1 MNEIYALIPARG
13 GSKRIPGKN
22 MKKLSGE
29 PLIWWTIKAAC
40 ESGIFK
46 EIVISTDID
55 VAEIPIPA
63 ARAVLSVPR
72 LPEHATDTSPD
83 VEWIRDCLEKCGEPQ
98 YFMIL
103 RPTSPFRTA
112 QSIMAAWEAFKAD
125 KYASSL
131 KSVTRP
137 KESPYKM
144 ATIVNNRITPLINHP
159 PVNGVQ
165 AFNLPTQSL
174 PEVWSRNPCIEI
186 GESRNVIVRGDVSGY
201 QVMPFYMDSIE
212 AHDINDMDDWILAE
226 YYLREGIVKL

>member
-1 MNEIYALIPARG
+1 MNEIYALIPARS

-22 MKKLSGE
+22 MKMLAGE
-29 PLIWWTIKAAC
+29 PLIYWTIKAALN
-40 ESGIFK
+40 SDIFK
-46 EIVISTDID
+46 SVIVSTDDLRTAKYCSFQCSVID
-55 VAEIPIPA
+55 
-63 ARAVLSVPR
+63 R

-83 VEWIRDCLEKCGEPQ
+83 VEWIKDCLEKCGEPQ

-112 QSIMAAWEAFKAD
+112 QGIVAAWEAFKAD
-125 KYASSL
+125 RYASSL

-144 ATIVNNRITPLINHP
+144 VTISGNRMTALVNHP

-165 AFNLPTQSL
+165 AFNLPSQSL
-174 PEVWSRNPCIEI
+174 PEVWYRNPCIEI

-201 QVMPFYMDSIE
+201 QVMPFYMDEIE

-226 YYLREGIVKL
+226 YYIKEGLVKL

>member
-1 MNEIYALIPARG
+1 MNSLYALIPARS
-13 GSKRIPGKN
+13 GSKRIRNKN
-22 MKKLSGE
+22 MRELGGA
-29 PLIWWTIKAAC
+29 PLIYWTVREALRSKAF
-40 ESGIFK
+40 GRI
-46 EIVISTDID
+46 IVSTDGQD
-55 VAEIPIPA
+55 VKDFVDNLGVEIHD
-63 ARAVLSVPR
+63 R

-83 VEWIRDCLEKCGEPQ
+83 VEWIKDCLEKCGEPQ

-112 QSIMAAWEAFKAD
+112 QSIVAAWEAFKREE
-125 KYASSL
+125 YASSL

-165 AFNLPTQSL
+165 AFNMPTQSL

-201 QVMPFYMDSIE
+201 QVMPYYMDEIE
-212 AHDINDMDDWILAE
+212 ALDINTPADWALAE
-226 YYLREGIVKL
+226 YYIKEGLVKL

>member
-1 MNEIYALIPARG
+1 MNELYALIPARG

-22 MKKLSGE
+22 MKELAGNH
-29 PLIWWTIKAAC
+29 LIYWTIQKAYL
-40 ESGIFK
+40 SKIFAK
-46 EIVISTDID
+46 IIVSTDD
-55 VAEIPIPA
+55 KETKSYANFLDCEIHH
-63 ARAVLSVPR
+63 R

-83 VEWIRDCLEKCGEPQ
+83 VEWIKDCLEKCGEPQ

-112 QSIMAAWEAFKAD
+112 QGIVAAWEAFKAD
-125 KYASSL
+125 RYASSL

-144 ATIVNNRITPLINHP
+144 VTISGNRMTALVNHP

-165 AFNLPTQSL
+165 AFNLPSQSL
-174 PEVWSRNPCIEI
+174 PEVWYRNPCIEI

-201 QVMPFYMDSIE
+201 QVMPFYMDEIE

-226 YYLREGIVKL
+226 YYIKEGLVKL